1 MSDVMYLD
9 TNEAIERTTKQG
21 KSIKPIGVRITPYIE
36 AYNNG
41 QIKVEIDDLD
51 TDLEFIGRG
60 AERNSHIEV
69 GVEFKACPSDFLG
82 SYRDGRIPEQ
92 LIHMVNSYDI
102 SYLVLVGEQLQINFE
117 NGKIQEHE
125 DIKRGNKGS
134 LVDSPFTSH
143 YINSTLSRFEAAGGH
158 MRIVP
163 DIEHLAAFLISLYR
177 FWTKED
183 HKPEVFIRHRMK
195 RMDWGMINNPMAEIY
210 ERMLIG
216 PKNAMTLTEVA
227 PTIQDLAVM
236 SDKDLVNLP
245 GFGRKTM
252 LKIRKIV
259 GSAVDGQQEVN

>member
-92 LIHMVNSYDI
+92 LIHMVNPYDI

-143 YINSTLSRFEAAGGH
+143 YINSTLSRFEAAGAH

-163 DIEHLAAFLISLYR
+163 DIEHLAAFLI
-177 FWTKED
+177 
-183 HKPEVFIRHRMK
+183 IRSK
-195 RMDWGMINNPMAEIY
+195 
-210 ERMLIG
+210 
-216 PKNAMTLTEVA
+216 
-227 PTIQDLAVM
+227 
-236 SDKDLVNLP
+236 
-245 GFGRKTM
+245 
-252 LKIRKIV
+252 
-259 GSAVDGQQEVN
+259 